1 MMTTRLRGEI
11 NEEAGVMQN
20 SATTLE
26 GEPLYLGV
34 HPPHKMHW
42 LTSVALPYTG
52 AIHSLNT
59 CTPCAHC
66 EHWKVDNVRQCIAM
80 CGKLQL

>member
-1 MMTTRLRGEI
+1 MRTRLRGEI

-34 HPPHKMHW
+34 HPPPLDALAHLRCTALHRCNSLFEHMH
-42 LTSVALPYTG
+42 TV
-52 AIHSLNT
+52 
-59 CTPCAHC
+59 CT
-66 EHWKVDNVRQCIAM
+66 
-80 CGKLQL
+80 L

>member
-1 MMTTRLRGEI
+1 MRTRLRGEI

-42 LTSVALPYTG
+42 LTSVALPYRCN
-52 AIHSLNT
+52 SLFEHMHT
-59 CTPCAHC
+59 VCT
-66 EHWKVDNVRQCIAM
+66 
-80 CGKLQL
+80 L